1 MSWSP
6 PGDTG
11 QTLIPGLHGYTD
23 LQLIAHGSTAMVFRA
38 TQIRLNRTVAIKV
51 LLVDD
56 VMTTA
61 ANVARELET
70 TVALSSQ
77 PHIVSIIDT
86 GVTDDG
92 SPYIVMEYCE
102 GGSYAQIL
110 KRRGPLPLAEVL
122 EVGVKIGEALHAA
135 HEVGIIHR
143 DVKPPNILRSRFGP
157 ALTDFG
163 IARAA
168 DDGGVATSTLDKL
181 TPQHASPEAM
191 LRDPQSGLSDLY
203 SLASTMWNL
212 LVGRAP
218 FADPTRPL
226 DPLAFRER
234 VLIEPAPRVP
244 REDVPE
250 WLQHELI
257 RAMAKTPQE
266 RHDSAGAFAET
277 LRLHGSRSALSS
289 AWPTPAPVLD
299 PAAPELSRPAD
310 GSGIPVSGASVSG
323 IPSSGAPVPGAPPG
337 SGVPPVHG
345 SPAGAP
351 SAGASS
357 AGAPAVNPPAASPP
371 PLMWPSSQP
380 VPADRPAV
388 EGPDPNAPATEMLAH
403 EQRAQAPHDLPTD
416 LVSPPVAT
424 PPPPAAAAAPAEAES
439 DAGAPLWPAPYT
451 SPEAAPRYAA
461 TPPTEQPTSA
471 PPADPGSA
479 PAQPAP
485 EPPAHP
491 TSAPPQP
498 SSAPPAAAQ
507 PASAPPYTA
516 HPAAAVPAPVP
527 PVAGNPAS
535 APPYPASAPPYP
547 ASVPPAAG
555 YPTSALPYPASVP
568 PAAGYP
574 TSAPP
579 YGQYA
584 AGGGAPHGTSQP
596 TGWPQPTAPAGPTRR
611 SYVKPLVAAGAVGIT
626 LGLTATI
633 GVLAARNQDSASD
646 PTRSASPSTPD
657 PTGGIALTKEGAPR
671 DLRIDDQGISVTLSW
686 TDTTGG
692 KVPFIIF
699 GARQGQQT
707 KALGKEERGQTSHV
721 IDGLTPRADYCFV
734 VAAAVSVEKLANSD
748 SVCTSRLGANPS
760 DPGATPS

>member
-38 TQIRLNRTVAIKV
+38 TQIRLNRTVAIKR

-110 KRRGPLPLAEVL
+110 KRRGPLPLDEVL

-191 LRDPQSGLSDLY
+191 LRGSQSGLSDLY

-218 FADPTRPL
+218 FADPDQPRL
-226 DPLAFRER
+226 DPLAFRQR
-234 VLIEPAPRVP
+234 VLDDPAPRVP
-244 REDVPE
+244 RDDVPE
-250 WLQHELI
+250 WLQRELI
-257 RAMAKTPQE
+257 RAMAKNPGD
-266 RHDSAGAFAET
+266 RHASAGEFAET
-277 LRLHGSRSALSS
+277 LRLHGSRTALTSGG
-289 AWPTPAPVLD
+289 PAPAG
-299 PAAPELSRPAD
+299 PRPA
-310 GSGIPVSGASVSG
+310 G
-323 IPSSGAPVPGAPPG
+323 PG
-337 SGVPPVHG
+337 
-345 SPAGAP
+345 PAGP
-351 SAGASS
+351 GPAGP
-357 AGAPAVNPPAASPP
+357 GPDGEP
-371 PLMWPSSQP
+371 PLIWPSSQP
-380 VPADRPAV
+380 VRTGQRRLDT
-388 EGPDPNAPATEMLAH
+388 PDPDAPATELLGHGATA
-403 EQRAQAPHDLPTD
+403 EASA
-416 LVSPPVAT
+416 PPVEQSPANVA
-424 PPPPAAAAAPAEAES
+424 PPANAAPPENAWPPPAEEAPPFSGS
-439 DAGAPLWPAPYT
+439 DAPDWPAPYT
-451 SPEAAPRYAA
+451 VPDSAARYSPPPATAAPPTTA
-461 TPPTEQPTSA
+461 PPQSPAPPHLALPQSPAPPQVAPPQLAPPYEPAPPHSAPPPYPTSA
-471 PPADPGSA
+471 PPA
-479 PAQPAP
+479 
-485 EPPAHP
+485 HP
-491 TSAPPQP
+491 TSGAAAYPM
-498 SSAPPAAAQ
+498 SAPPA
-507 PASAPPYTA
+507 
-516 HPAAAVPAPVP
+516 
-527 PVAGNPAS
+527 
-535 APPYPASAPPYP
+535 
-547 ASVPPAAG
+547 
-555 YPTSALPYPASVP
+555 
-568 PAAGYP
+568 YP

-579 YGQYA
+579 AYPTSAPPAYPASGPPAYPTSGA
-584 AGGGAPHGTSQP
+584 AAYPTSAPPPMFPPQPVSAPPEQFAPAHSSPPP
-596 TGWPQPTAPAGPTRR
+596 TGGR
-611 SYVKPLVAAGAVGIT
+611 SYVKPLLVAGAIGIT

-633 GVLAARNQDSASD
+633 GVLAVRDRDTD
-646 PTRSASPSTPD
+646 PQTRPTPSPSTLDPD
-657 PTGGIALTKEGAPR
+657 GKVGLTKDGAPR
-671 DLRIDDQGISVTLSW
+671 DLTIDDSGTSVTLRW
-686 TDTTGG
+686 VDTTGG
-692 KVPFIIF
+692 KAPFIIF
-699 GARQGQQT
+699 GARDGQQT
-707 KALGKEERGQTSHV
+707 KVLGKEERGQASHV

-734 VAAAVSVEKLANSD
+734 VAAAVSADTLANSD
-748 SVCTSRLGANPS
+748 SVCTRRLGANPS
-760 DPGATPS
+760 DPGGTPS